1 MAWVAQVACM
11 DRCRVPRVTNQCLP
25 PSTPSAPTHSHI
37 CTQPHPPPRLSP
49 PQQMMAELLDN
60 YDVVLEDER
69 LVWGASP
76 WIHMRHRMPVR
87 LIPRRKEA

>member
-1 MAWVAQVACM
+1 
-11 DRCRVPRVTNQCLP
+11 
-25 PSTPSAPTHSHI
+25 
-37 CTQPHPPPRLSP
+37 
-49 PQQMMAELLDN
+49 MMAELLDN